1 MTSNSYQKAPA
12 RGKGARASLGLLIV
26 LGLLAQC
33 GLQAGASVLEGKV
46 ETSGSGQTD
55 GGFPEGAT
63 PITAVVGAPSSARE
77 AAAPRVARALPS
89 TGSGPVPPPD
99 SFPAGFVGTWQCVT
113 RVTSSAVETVNPGT
127 TLASEVRFVAEP
139 GGKGKVKAVWVQP
152 GWTEAQAA
160 AVAWNDSEARVDR
173 TCYYYGEGMNGSW
186 ASRSRDHFVR
196 KSPDTIECDSYVDQY
211 LDGRYLGRY
220 RTISVLTKMGT
231 VDTIATSEK
240 TP

>member
-1 MTSNSYQKAPA
+1 MTANSNQKALA
-12 RGKGARASLGLLIV
+12 RGKRARASLGLLIV
-26 LGLLAQC
+26 LGLLFQS
-33 GLQAGASVLEGKV
+33 GLQARASVLEGRIESSKD
-46 ETSGSGQTD
+46 GQTD

-63 PITAVVGAPSSARE
+63 PITEVLGAPSSARE

-89 TGSGPVPPPD
+89 VGSGPVAPPD

-113 RVTSSAVETVNPGT
+113 RVTSSAVETVSPGT
-127 TLASEVRFVAEP
+127 TLASEVRFVADP
-139 GGKGKVKAVWVQP
+139 GGKVKAVWVQP

-220 RTISVLTKMGT
+220 RTISVLTKMST